1 MPFIL
6 PSDWLSW
13 SFGGSLS
20 LILLW
25 LISVPPG
32 RDDFDDFD
40 DVTSK
45 RDKANVAHARRQIT

>member
-13 SFGGSLS
+13 SFGGGLS

-40 DVTSK
+40 GVTSK
-45 RDKANVAHARRQIT
+45 LDKAHVARARRRIT

>member
-13 SFGGSLS
+13 SFGGGLS

-45 RDKANVAHARRQIT
+45 RDKAHVARARRRIT